1 MVGVDGCDDLLSD
14 RGLAQPYVHLTEP
27 SNKRHQIHTRKR
39 SSDIPERWPIR
50 EFLDGRHVCELE
62 EAENAGAPN

>member
-1 MVGVDGCDDLLSD
+1 MAPAANCSG
-14 RGLAQPYVHLTEP
+14 
-27 SNKRHQIHTRKR
+27 
-39 SSDIPERWPIR
+39 DIPAHWPIR